1 MSNKIDRLVDSNI
14 KQMKGENYY
23 RFVDWD
29 VVRETA
35 QMNELSKK
43 LKQYNVLDLQ
53 KNGGDKQLKVK
64 HDHDSKKAHDGYQAL
79 NDSGSKDDLKV
90 KRSGTEELNL
100 KIDGLKPITGLG
112 DEDSK
117 ES

>member
-1 MSNKIDRLVDSNI
+1 MKKNLLLNVSNKIDRLVDTNI

-35 QMNELSKK
+35 QMKELSKK
-43 LKQYNVLDLQ
+43 LQQYNVLDLQ

-64 HDHDSKKAHDGYQAL
+64 HDHGHDGYQAL
-79 NDSGSKDDLKV
+79 NDSGSKEDLKV
-90 KRSGTEELNL
+90 KRSGTEELN
-100 KIDGLKPITGLG
+100 
-112 DEDSK
+112 
-117 ES
+117 